1 MPKLSLLIQILLFV
15 SALSVCSLSFA
26 TQTNTQKADEI
37 FAIIDSGT
45 IDNSESYHLHLAQL
59 ESLVLK
65 SDTPRFLRLK
75 RAQCWSFN
83 PYEKEQIPAALAFAK
98 QVLNYPELSQFPHH
112 KLDLELCHT
121 WFTEKHGNVEVAQRG
136 YNKIIEEAY
145 ALENLRLVADARNM
159 RGYLRSYQ
167 GNFTQGLEDLLIAHA
182 LYQNLN
188 LPVWANS
195 SLYEIATSYRRL
207 GEYANAIRYFKR
219 LQDKH
224 ISNNNFDGANAIS
237 VSIAIAEEEQGNL
250 DVAKWL
256 FEESHTYWKENKK
269 ELEQATVAVNIAGT
283 LIKLGEIAQAHQYL
297 NEAEPFILPTDT
309 AFYSF
314 LHLFRAQVYL
324 AENRLPQAHKSIA
337 YARTAFSRVKNIRGL
352 AQLQLVESQ
361 AFLKQE
367 DWKQAYYALSEYM
380 RLHMELDSKQLS
392 SYTTEMRTRFNAD
405 QIEQE
410 NRHLIENQQL
420 KELELSML
428 EQNKLQQGIIIFLG
442 GFIILIASV
451 FARKQIQKNK
461 LLSALALTDDLTQLP
476 NRRYIYTKAQTC
488 FEQAQK
494 TDSPLSVIT
503 FDVDYFKLINDKYG
517 HEVGDDALKFL
528 ADTCRE
534 VLATQNKTARIGGE
548 EFLILLPNTDL
559 AKAYK
564 IAQALVHSVRY
575 SDFSPFPA
583 DFSMTISAGVASLSA
598 TDSKLSQL
606 FKKADDALYVAKN
619 EGRNQ
624 ARIGQ

>member
-15 SALSVCSLSFA
+15 STLTVCSLGFA
-26 TQTNTQKADEI
+26 EQTNIQKADKI

-45 IDNSESYHLHLAQL
+45 IDNPEAYNLHLTQL
-59 ESLVLK
+59 ESLISK
-65 SDTPRFLRLK
+65 GDTSRQLRLQ
-75 RAQCWSFN
+75 RALCWSFN
-83 PYEKEQIPAALAFAK
+83 PYIKEQIPTALAFAK
-98 QVLNYPELSQFPHH
+98 HVLTNPKLVNFPDH

-121 WFTEKHGNVEVAQRG
+121 WFSEKHGNVEAALKG

-145 ALENLRLVADARNM
+145 ARENLRLVADARNM
-159 RGYLRSYQ
+159 RGFLRSYQ

-188 LPVWANS
+188 LPAWAHS

-207 GEYANAIRYFKR
+207 GEHKNAIRYFK
-219 LQDKH
+219 QVQNGH
-224 ISNNNFDGANAIS
+224 INKQNFDGANAIS

-250 DVAKWL
+250 EVAKTL
-256 FEESHTYWKENKK
+256 FEESHDYWRNNKK
-269 ELEQATVAVNIAGT
+269 ELEQATVAVNIAST
-283 LIKLGEIAQAHQYL
+283 LIKLGEFTQAHQYL
-297 NEAEPFILPTDT
+297 DEAEPFILSTDT

-314 LHLFRAQVYL
+314 LHLFRAQAYL
-324 AENRLPQAHKSIA
+324 AESQLSQAHKSIA
-337 YARTAFSRVKNIRGL
+337 YARSAFSRVKNIRGL

-361 AFLKQE
+361 AFLKQK

-380 RLHMELDSKQLS
+380 KLHIELDSKQLS

-420 KELELSML
+420 RELELAML
-428 EQNKLQQGIIIFLG
+428 EQNELQQGIIIFLG
-442 GFIILIASV
+442 GFIILIVSV
-451 FARKQIQKNK
+451 FAYKQIQKNK

-476 NRRYIYTKAQTC
+476 NRRYIYAKAQTY
-488 FEQAQK
+488 FEQAQR
-494 TDSPLSVIT
+494 TESPLSVIT
-503 FDVDYFKLINDKYG
+503 FDIDYFKLINDKFG
-517 HEVGDDALKFL
+517 HEVGDHALKLL

-534 VLATQNKTARIGGE
+534 VLATQYKTARIGGE
-548 EFLILLPNTDL
+548 EFLVILPDTDL
-559 AKAYK
+559 AQGYK

-575 SDFSPFPA
+575 GDFSQLPSG
-583 DFSMTISAGVASLSA
+583 FSMTISAGVASLSTA
-598 TDSKLSQL
+598 DSKLSL
-606 FKKADDALYVAKN
+606 LLKKADQALYIAKT

-624 ARIGQ
+624 ARMG